1 MKYFINVNKSVE
13 EEYGKMFVYDPGQ
26 NRENEDELEV
36 MNNLD
41 EQDEGK
47 PYIFPKSFLLEV
59 SAGDYEQYAEAKK
72 RGKDVESVT
81 NSILQKYK
89 K

>member
-13 EEYGKMFVYDPGQ
+13 EEYGKMFVYNPDR
-26 NRENEDELEV
+26 NKENDDELEV

-41 EQDEGK
+41 EQDKGK

-59 SAGDYEQYAEAKK
+59 SAEDYERYAEAKK
-72 RGKDVESVT
+72 RNEDVESVT
-81 NSILQKYK
+81 ESILEKYRK
-89 K
+89 

>member
-13 EEYGKMFVYDPGQ
+13 EEYGKMFVYDPDR
-26 NRENEDELEV
+26 NKENEDELEV

-41 EQDEGK
+41 EQDQGK

-59 SAGDYEQYAEAKK
+59 SEEDYERYAEAK
-72 RGKDVESVT
+72 RENKDMDSLTEQ
-81 NSILQKYK
+81 ILERYRN
-89 K
+89 

>member
-1 MKYFINVNKSVE
+1 MQYFINVNKSVE
-13 EEYGKMFVYDPGQ
+13 EEYGKMFLFDPGQ

-41 EQDEGK
+41 EQDQGK

-59 SAGDYEQYAEAKK
+59 SVEDYEQYAEAKRRNGDMRNVTK
-72 RGKDVESVT
+72 R
-81 NSILQKYK
+81 ILEKYK

>member
-13 EEYGKMFVYDPGQ
+13 EEYGKMFLFDPGQ

-41 EQDEGK
+41 EQDKGK

-59 SAGDYEQYAEAKK
+59 SAEDYEQYAEAKRSK
-72 RGKDVESVT
+72 GDMRGVT
-81 NSILQKYK
+81 EKILEKYK

>member
-13 EEYGKMFVYDPGQ
+13 EEYGKMFVYDPDR
-26 NRENEDELEV
+26 NKENEDELEV

-41 EQDEGK
+41 EQDKGK

-59 SAGDYEQYAEAKK
+59 SAEDYERYTEAKMSD
-72 RGKDVESVT
+72 GDVESVT
-81 NSILQKYK
+81 DSILEKYRK
-89 K
+89 

>member
-26 NRENEDELEV
+26 NRENDDELEV
-36 MNNLD
+36 VNNLD
-41 EQDEGK
+41 EQDQGK

-59 SAGDYEQYAEAKK
+59 SEEDYERYAEAK
-72 RGKDVESVT
+72 RENKDMDSLTEQ
-81 NSILQKYK
+81 ILERYRN
-89 K
+89 

>member
-1 MKYFINVNKSVE
+1 MQYFINVNKSVE
-13 EEYGKMFVYDPGQ
+13 EEYGKMFVYDPDR
-26 NRENEDELEV
+26 NKENEDELEV

-41 EQDEGK
+41 EQDQGK

-59 SAGDYEQYAEAKK
+59 SAEDYERYAEARK
-72 RGKDVESVT
+72 RNEDVESVT
-81 NSILQKYK
+81 ESILQKYK

>member
-13 EEYGKMFVYDPGQ
+13 EEYGKMFVYDPSQ

-41 EQDEGK
+41 EQDQGK

-59 SAGDYEQYAEAKK
+59 STEEYKRYADAKK
-72 RGKDVESVT
+72 RDEDMEPVT
-81 NSILQKYK
+81 ESILQKYK

>member
-13 EEYGKMFVYDPGQ
+13 EEYGKMFVYDPDR
-26 NRENEDELEV
+26 NKENEDELEV

-41 EQDEGK
+41 KKDEGK

-59 SAGDYEQYAEAKK
+59 SAEDYERYAEAKNNN
-72 RGKDVESVT
+72 GDVEPVTKSV
-81 NSILQKYK
+81 LEKYK

>member
-13 EEYGKMFVYDPGQ
+13 EEYGKMFVYDPDR
-26 NRENEDELEV
+26 NNENEDELEV
-36 MNNLD
+36 VNNLD
-41 EQDEGK
+41 EQDQGK

-59 SAGDYEQYAEAKK
+59 SAEDYERYAKAKK
-72 RGKDVESVT
+72 SNGDAESVT
-81 NSILQKYK
+81 SSILEKYK